1 MDFNKVKG
9 LFDSLQN
16 RVNDTQTDVTKFTDG
31 NSSAGTRVRRAMQA
45 IKSLAQELR
54 IEIQAQK
61 NSEF

>member
-31 NSSAGTRVRRAMQA
+31 NSTAGTRVRRAMQA

-54 IEIQAQK
+54 VEVQDQK
-61 NSEF
+61 NSAF